1 MNWLDR
7 LYYDALKNNDARTI
21 KTLTEY
27 QYTTRNGVLPTRVYH
42 GSPKTDIHQFAGRK
56 VLNSGYSDGTFLFP
70 EEFSQNANYYISKF
84 GRRDGKVYP
93 LFMPMNKF
101 KEIIE
106 FDGLGR

>member
-27 QYTTRNGVLPTRVYH
+27 QYATRNGILPTRVYH

-93 LFMPMNKF
+93 LLIPMNNF
-101 KEIIE
+101 KEIVE
-106 FDGLGR
+106 FNGLGK